1 MKWIFL
7 ISLFGAVLMMTI
19 GISKPNDTK
28 TYVITETS
36 GPTSLDPLNADYT
49 QNLPVARM
57 IYATPIEVDHNDRL
71 SSLVLDTFK
80 YDPVASQLEWTVKKN
95 IYYSTNQTITPD
107 DIAFSIARM
116 AYKRP
121 KFPVIE
127 HIVGLSEWI
136 KKPNALESLPKGIKV
151 NGHSITISFTQNVKH
166 PLFRFSLEVFSIIPK
181 SCVDLKTNEMIC
193 SNNIASGRFILE
205 SKTDT
210 SIHFKRRPQFE
221 DVSSDITF
229 KYLPVAR
236 VLESL
241 KSLDNQTI
249 VAGTESMYSEN
260 VMRYLKEATKTLF
273 MPASR
278 FSILELN
285 PDVGVFKDKLC
296 RQIFADLFRR
306 NYEILTGDKEGS
318 IFTKITTGYMSSQDL
333 EKPNLSKLTIEKANS
348 CYSKLKTEGINW
360 GYVESELNSNFVKT
374 LLLVFKQI
382 GIDSK
387 PLLFKNR
394 NDTMDAFVSGKI
406 SILNAGSGFW
416 AYDPSGDLQMLF
428 TPNLH
433 KPLNFVTRDENFQA
447 LIRKVVNEPE
457 DKSNYEQVNRYLHD
471 EAIVNVYSHVRRF
484 YFSTNKKALKVSQ
497 IGFSAPTPWQVF
509 EL

>member
-7 ISLFGAVLMMTI
+7 ISLFVAVLMMTV
-19 GISKPNDTK
+19 GNSKSNDTK
-28 TYVITETS
+28 TYIITETS

-71 SSLVLDTFK
+71 SSLVLDSFK
-80 YDPVASQLEWTVKKN
+80 YDPVGNKLDWIVKKE
-95 IYYSTNQTITPD
+95 IFYSNNQPITPD

-116 AYKRP
+116 VYKRP

-127 HIVGLSEWI
+127 HIDGLSEWI

-151 NGHSITISFTQNVKH
+151 NGHNITISFTQNVKH

-181 SCVDLKTNEMIC
+181 SCVNLQTNEMIC
-193 SNNIASGRFILE
+193 SNNIASGRFNLE

-229 KYLPVAR
+229 KYLPIAR
-236 VLESL
+236 VPESL

-249 VAGTESMYSEN
+249 VAGNESMYSEDA
-260 VMRYLKEATKTLF
+260 MRNLKEATKTLF

-296 RQIFADLFRR
+296 RQIFADLLRKK
-306 NYEILTGDKEGS
+306 YEIFTGDKENS
-318 IFTKITTGYMSSQDL
+318 IFTKITTGYM
-333 EKPNLSKLTIEKANS
+333 T
-348 CYSKLKTEGINW
+348 
-360 GYVESELNSNFVKT
+360 
-374 LLLVFKQI
+374 
-382 GIDSK
+382 
-387 PLLFKNR
+387 
-394 NDTMDAFVSGKI
+394 
-406 SILNAGSGFW
+406 
-416 AYDPSGDLQMLF
+416 
-428 TPNLH
+428 
-433 KPLNFVTRDENFQA
+433 
-447 LIRKVVNEPE
+447 
-457 DKSNYEQVNRYLHD
+457 
-471 EAIVNVYSHVRRF
+471 
-484 YFSTNKKALKVSQ
+484 
-497 IGFSAPTPWQVF
+497 
-509 EL
+509 